1 MLWIFPEVPLNKDAP
16 VRVLMVSILDP
27 WYMNASLLNE
37 AGHIMKWNPSV
48 TRYGSTSML
57 ETGPITILRTR
68 TRWVRSSHVLG
79 TGGLYT
85 ESSYALYML
94 RLFSI

>member
-1 MLWIFPEVPLNKDAP
+1 
-16 VRVLMVSILDP
+16 
-27 WYMNASLLNE
+27 MNASLLKE

-57 ETGPITILRTR
+57 ETGSITILRTR
-68 TRWVRSSHVLG
+68 TPWVRSSLVLG
-79 TGGLYT
+79 TDGLYT
-85 ESSYALYML
+85 ESSYVLCML